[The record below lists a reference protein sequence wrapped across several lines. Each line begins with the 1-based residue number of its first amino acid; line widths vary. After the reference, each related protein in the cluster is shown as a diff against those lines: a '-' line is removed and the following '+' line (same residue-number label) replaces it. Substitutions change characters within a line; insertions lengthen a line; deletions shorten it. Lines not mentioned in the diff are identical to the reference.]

1 MHVSAATGES
11 SPETN
16 ITGAMN
22 PQTSMA
28 THLLIAARG
37 HAVLCASL
45 ACFFAGTMFV
55 RAEPPLPPK
64 PGRYFNDYAKVVP
77 AAAATS
83 INARLEQFERETSN
97 QILVAVFPKL
107 PEGTYLE
114 DFTVKTAQF
123 WGPGGKKRDNGL
135 VLFAFIADRKIRM
148 EVGYGLEG
156 VVPDSIAASIIRDVI
171 RPQFKAGNYAAGLDQ
186 GVEAIFKATRH
197 EYHGTGRT
205 LADKSTGR
213 KGSDGT
219 ALLVGFVLLAV
230 FLIWCQM
237 GDTVV
242 QRGGRFLFWN
252 LLVNSVVSGRSSGGG
267 SSGGGFSGGGGGFS
281 GGGGSFG
288 GGGASGDW

>member
-1 MHVSAATGES
+1 M
-11 SPETN
+11 
-16 ITGAMN
+16 
-22 PQTSMA
+22 
-28 THLLIAARG
+28 L
-37 HAVLCASL
+37 
-45 ACFFAGTMFV
+45 V

-64 PGRYFNDYAKVVP
+64 PDHYFNDYAKVVP
-77 AAAATS
+77 AAAAAS
-83 INARLEQFERETSN
+83 INARLEQFERDTSN

-114 DFTVKTAQF
+114 DYTVKTAQS

-171 RPQFKAGNYAAGLDQ
+171 SPQFKQGNYAAGLDQ
-186 GVEAIFKATRH
+186 GVDAIFKATRN

-205 LADKSTGR
+205 VADKNTAGR
-213 KGSDGT
+213 GASGT
-219 ALLVGFVLLAV
+219 TLLIVFVFLA

-237 GDTVV
+237 GDTAI

-252 LLVNSVVSGRSSGGG
+252 LLVNIIFSGRSSGGG
-267 SSGGGFSGGGGGFS
+267 SSGGGSFGGGGGGFSGGGGGGFS

>member
-1 MHVSAATGES
+1 M
-11 SPETN
+11 
-16 ITGAMN
+16 
-22 PQTSMA
+22 
-28 THLLIAARG
+28 
-37 HAVLCASL
+37 LCAAL
-45 ACFFAGTMFV
+45 ACLFAGTMLV

-64 PGRYFNDYAKVVP
+64 PVRYFNDYAKVVP

-83 INARLEQFERETSN
+83 INARLEQFERQTSN

-205 LADKSTGR
+205 LGDKNAAR
-213 KGSDGT
+213 KGTGGT
-219 ALLVGFVLLAV
+219 ALWVVLVLLAV

-242 QRGGRFLFWN
+242 QRGGRYVFWN
-252 LLVNSVVSGRSSGGG
+252 LLVNTVFSGWSAGGGRSSGGF
-267 SSGGGFSGGGGGFS
+267 GGGGGDSGGFS